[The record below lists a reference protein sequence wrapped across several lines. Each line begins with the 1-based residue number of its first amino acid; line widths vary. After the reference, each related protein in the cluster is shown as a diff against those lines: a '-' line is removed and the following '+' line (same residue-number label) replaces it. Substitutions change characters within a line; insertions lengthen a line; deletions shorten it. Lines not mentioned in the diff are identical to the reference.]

1 MLVTLLPLLAGLAAA
16 SPLQQDMVVKHA
28 LPAVPSGYE
37 VKSAAPA
44 NLKINMQI
52 GLKEQNLE
60 KLQERLLEM
69 SNPDHADYG
78 KHMSRDE
85 VEALTAPSAKT
96 VSAVNDWL
104 ASHGVTA
111 GKVANGFMN
120 VQVTTSQAQKMLAA
134 EYKVYHSAER
144 NHTTVR
150 TTQYSLPKNIHGEIS
165 TIQPTTLF
173 SNMGLI
179 RPMVTPLSKEASQ
192 INARASCGSTI
203 TPSCLRSLYNI
214 NYTPRNGQ
222 TAIGIAG
229 YLGEIASQSDLSTF
243 LGEYTSIPK
252 STAFS
257 VELVNGGSNSG
268 YGTTEANLD
277 TQYAMALSYPISNV
291 FYETGGSPPFNPDDS
306 TQSNTNEP
314 YLEWLN
320 YLAGK
325 NSVPQTMSSSYG
337 DNEQTVP
344 RDYADTVCNQFMK
357 LGARGVSVLVSSGD
371 GGVGGGQ
378 PSQCYSND
386 GSHRYMFLPTCK
398 H

>member
-16 SPLQQDMVVKHA
+16 SPLQQDMIIKHA
-28 LPAVPSGYE
+28 LPAVPSGWE
-37 VKSAAPA
+37 VKSDVPA
-44 NLKINMQI
+44 DHKINMQI
-52 GLKEQNLE
+52 GLKEQNLD
-60 KLQERLLEM
+60 KLQERLLQV

-78 KHMSRDE
+78 KYMSRAE
-85 VEALTAPSAKT
+85 VEAMTAPSAKS
-96 VSAVNDWL
+96 VAAVNAWL
-104 ASHGVTA
+104 ESHGVTA
-111 GKVANGFMN
+111 GKIANGFMN
-120 VQVTTSQAQKMLAA
+120 IQVTTAQAEKMLAA

-150 TTQYSLPKNIHGEIS
+150 TTQYSLPKSVHGEIS

-179 RPMVTPLSKEASQ
+179 RPMVTPMSKESSAQ
-192 INARASCGSTI
+192 LNTRASCGTPI
-203 TPSCLRSLYNI
+203 TPSCLKSLYNI

-222 TAIGIAG
+222 TSIGIAG
-229 YLGEIASQSDLSTF
+229 YLGEVAGQSDLSTF

-257 VELVNGGSNSG
+257 VELVNGGTNSG
-268 YGTTEANLD
+268 SGTTEANLD

-291 FYETGGSPPFNPDDS
+291 FYSTGGSPPFNPDQS

-314 YLEWLN
+314 YLDWLN

-325 NSVPQTMSSSYG
+325 DNVPQTMSSSYG

-386 GSHRYMFLPTCK
+386 GNNRYMFLPTCE
-398 H
+398 